1 MNRKALTKKTSR
13 CLFYDKNFLDCYAD
27 VHWGIDAV
35 NTVSIKISLEEED
48 IFGNVIFYIEE
59 ICELSCLQRCKW
71 LILAFYSVDEEF
83 RSFYFEIWANTINII
98 QIRNYLPLA
107 LKRVEN
113 DTSTG
118 LNQNK
123 AQII

>member
-1 MNRKALTKKTSR
+1 M
-13 CLFYDKNFLDCYAD
+13 C
-27 VHWGIDAV
+27 IDAV
-35 NTVSIKISLEEED
+35 NTVSIKISLKEED
-48 IFGNVIFYIEE
+48 IFGTVIFYIEE
-59 ICELSCLQRCKW
+59 ICEFSCLQRCKW

-83 RSFYFEIWANTINII
+83 RSFYFEICANTINII